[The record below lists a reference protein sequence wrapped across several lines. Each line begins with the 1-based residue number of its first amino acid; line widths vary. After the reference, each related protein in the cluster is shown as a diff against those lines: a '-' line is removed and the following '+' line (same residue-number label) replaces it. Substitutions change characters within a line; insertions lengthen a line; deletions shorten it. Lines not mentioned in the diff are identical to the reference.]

1 MGKDKVHISILELAD
16 DAFLFCKYNDETLN
30 TLIRTIEFFEWCSG
44 QKVNGERS
52 GGCCPCHVGC
62 VVRLNL
68 CLFVHWLSTKLPKER
83 FFFLADMKFR
93 RNWIDGNDLAY
104 LKVEDLF
111 CTNYYMSSFLMPE
124 KVIVIIERIMKSF
137 F

>member
-1 MGKDKVHISILELAD
+1 MSCWLRCKVESLPFCTLA
-16 DAFLFCKYNDETLN
+16 FHQVTQ
-30 TLIRTIEFFEWCSG
+30 R
-44 QKVNGERS
+44 KV
-52 GGCCPCHVGC
+52 
-62 VVRLNL
+62 
-68 CLFVHWLSTKLPKER
+68 
-83 FFFLADMKFR
+83 FFLADMKFR